1 MDDTSNLLPTLE
13 HGNNTAAAKLKQA
26 LSSFLESLDAVTIPV
41 AEGRKI
47 PDGSGAIALSEKADD
62 LYREILP
69 FSLNSNGYQKVDTTT
84 KGVSVKFAPI
94 GRNGFDAEACA
105 AFQRISLIVG
115 FPAER
120 WNRLQ
125 ATNPGGNHHR
135 YESCD
140 VISSEDIELV
150 KSALRLL
157 ENQQPAQEE
166 GKKQPWDDAN
176 LNYLSVSE
184 AISQM
189 ADGGITLKALGKK
202 LKPDGQMRYM
212 RKGHRAKIHIG
223 DFRQWWKNKNKKDA
237 NVERIM
243 EVLAQRRE
251 NERKHR

>member
-1 MDDTSNLLPTLE
+1 MDDTSNYTGFLE
-13 HGNNTAAAKLKQA
+13 YVTAAAKLKQA

-166 GKKQPWDDAN
+166 EKKNDTDKNNKMSLDARAVAQLVEHPN
-176 LNYLSVSE
+176 WSNKDISK
-184 AISQM
+184 AIGCNEKS
-189 ADGGITLKALGKK
+189 LYRCKK
-202 LKPDGQMRYM
+202 FRAAKKTIRQNGQAELPRGSKYE
-212 RKGHRAKIHIG
+212 
-223 DFRQWWKNKNKKDA
+223 NSP
-237 NVERIM
+237 M
-243 EVLAQRRE
+243 ESWE
-251 NERKHR
+251 DESGNDS